1 MGSREIE
8 DAMPSTLKHFLQIT
22 FYSTELLALIQV
34 VVLDVHDG
42 PSLALIKSC
51 VDRSCTSLLN
61 KEALL

>member
-8 DAMPSTLKHFLQIT
+8 DAKPSTLKHFLQIT

-51 VDRSCTSLLN
+51 MDGSCTSLLN